1 MIVQPKIRGF
11 ICTTAHPEGCAQH
24 VQEQIDYVRQHG
36 VFDNGPKKVLVI
48 GSSTGFGLAS
58 RIVAAFGCG
67 AATIGVFF
75 EKEADER
82 RTATA
87 GWYNSVGFEKKASS
101 EGLYVKSFN
110 GDGFSDEMRAK
121 VVETIKKDWGAVDM
135 VIYSMAAPRRQHPRT
150 GKVSKS
156 VLKPLGQEYTN
167 KSIDLSTQ
175 ELETVTLAPASD
187 EEIAQTVDVMGGEDW
202 EFWIDALDKEGLLS
216 EGVVTL
222 AYSYIGPKLTKA
234 VYRNGTI
241 GQAKDHLEATAKK
254 LDARLKKSHQGHAV
268 ISVNKALV
276 TQSSSAIPFIP
287 LYFVLLKKVM
297 KEKGLEEDCIAQ
309 IYRLFKTRLL
319 AGGEFPVDE
328 AGMIRMDDWEMR
340 EDVQSVVDEA
350 WEKLTPQ
357 NLHELTDLKGYQEDF
372 LRLFGF
378 GLKDVNYDADVEHI
392 RPLPSTV

>member
-11 ICTTAHPEGCAQH
+11 ICTTAHPDGCAQH
-24 VQEQIDYVRQHG
+24 VQEQIDYVRKQG

-87 GWYNSVGFEKKASS
+87 GWYNSVGFEQKASN
-101 EGLYVKSFN
+101 EGLYAKSFN

-121 VVETIKKDWGAVDM
+121 VVETIKNDWGTVDM

-150 GKVSKS
+150 GKISKS

-175 ELETVTLAPASD
+175 ELETVTLAPASN
-187 EEIAQTVDVMGGEDW
+187 EEIEQTVDVMGGEDW

-216 EGVVTL
+216 DGVVTL

-254 LDARLKKSHQGHAV
+254 LDARLQKSHQGHAV

-328 AGMIRMDDWEMR
+328 AGMIRMDDLEMR

-378 GLKDVNYDADVEHI
+378 GLKGVNYDADVEHI
-392 RPLPSTV
+392 RPLPSGA